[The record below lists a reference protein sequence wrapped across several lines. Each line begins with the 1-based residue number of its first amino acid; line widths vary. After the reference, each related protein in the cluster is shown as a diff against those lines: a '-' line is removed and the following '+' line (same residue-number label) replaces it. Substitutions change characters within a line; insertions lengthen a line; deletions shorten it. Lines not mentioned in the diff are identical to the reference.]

1 MRDTALHKAGSGKE
15 SCQLNAS
22 GTRLKS
28 MEKYSLE
35 KASAM
40 SCSPPRNNCPDMDNE
55 ETSPKKK
62 SRTNAETGFYGER
75 PSDPTGEDEKG
86 PYINDV

>member
-22 GTRLKS
+22 GMRLKS

-40 SCSPPRNNCPDMDNE
+40 SCSPPRNNCPDMDDE

-62 SRTNAETGFYGER
+62 SRTNAETEDHR
-75 PSDPTGEDEKG
+75 EKHPDPTDEDEKG